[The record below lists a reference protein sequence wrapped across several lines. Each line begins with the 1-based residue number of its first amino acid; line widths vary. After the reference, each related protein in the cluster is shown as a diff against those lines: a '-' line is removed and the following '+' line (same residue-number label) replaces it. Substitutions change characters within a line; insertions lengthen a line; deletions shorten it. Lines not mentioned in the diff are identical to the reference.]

1 MNNLDIAQIRKEYA
15 LQSLDITDVVASPF
29 LQFKQWLEQAI
40 EAQALEPTA
49 MHLATVGEDNRPS
62 GRIVLLKG
70 VENEQFVF
78 YTNYQSRKGTQLF
91 AQPFASLTFFWAE
104 LERQVRIEG
113 KVVKVSEETSTAYF
127 QSRPRESQLGAW
139 TSPQSQPI
147 ENRAFLEQKFLEVQQ
162 QYANLPTIPKPA
174 HWGGYALVPDYM
186 EFWQGRQSRLHD
198 RVAYSLRAGKE
209 WEITRLAP

>member
-1 MNNLDIAQIRKEYA
+1 MNNLDIAQIRKDYA
-15 LQSLDITDVVASPF
+15 LQSLDITDVVANPF

-40 EAQALEPTA
+40 EAQVLEPTA
-49 MHLATVGEDNRPS
+49 MHLATVGEGNRPT

-91 AQPFASLTFFWAE
+91 ANPFASLTFFWAE

-162 QYANLPTIPKPA
+162 QYVNLPTIPKPE
-174 HWGGYALVPDYM
+174 HWGGYALVPDYI

-198 RVAYSLRAGKE
+198 RVAYTLQAGKA
-209 WEITRLAP
+209 WEIGRLAP